1 MVDVLCTSPSL
12 SDAPTR
18 RALARMLA
26 HALNRTF
33 SDDESTTQLAQEH
46 LSWIVARCMEHREA
60 TESADA
66 LARIAGT
73 VTGDD
78 KVAAQLRVLSDWRV
92 ASARLS
98 DEDLDVLGQL
108 LEGKAV
114 SSARMIARTCL
125 QPFPVHLPVH
135 CTDAWSVVLYL
146 LRRNALPTG
155 LPVFLVFLEHL
166 APELEAAAK
175 DELRAWAD
183 SYAQS
188 QGLQEQ
194 LAGCRARVK
203 ATPAA
208 PRTERTG
215 RVMFV
220 LLADGLDEDYCVL
233 QVWHQ
238 DGQSGQSPP
247 MREGDERVRR
257 HDLGHHVHQRLQQS
271 LADIGRPA
279 ALTVEFWLPLMLANL
294 PVAQWCR
301 PARNAAGTSNYRVVV
316 RSLDRDSL
324 ETTHSAWKQ
333 QWDQLI
339 AGHDSGTQDPAPD
352 TETLPGPPAPGRLLV
367 LNTPPDREEGRRQLL
382 DGIRAGAPAILWHR
396 SDCTSRS
403 FRQHVR
409 DLTKGSLADLPARL
423 GELQHQSDSLGTGPL
438 SDLTLLWDD
447 PNQPRPVLKALTS
460 PDAVVPL

>member
-1 MVDVLCTSPSL
+1 
-12 SDAPTR
+12 
-18 RALARMLA
+18 
-26 HALNRTF
+26 
-33 SDDESTTQLAQEH
+33 
-46 LSWIVARCMEHREA
+46 
-60 TESADA
+60 
-66 LARIAGT
+66 
-73 VTGDD
+73 
-78 KVAAQLRVLSDWRV
+78 
-92 ASARLS
+92 
-98 DEDLDVLGQL
+98 
-108 LEGKAV
+108 
-114 SSARMIARTCL
+114 
-125 QPFPVHLPVH
+125 
-135 CTDAWSVVLYL
+135 
-146 LRRNALPTG
+146 
-155 LPVFLVFLEHL
+155 
-166 APELEAAAK
+166 
-175 DELRAWAD
+175 
-183 SYAQS
+183 
-188 QGLQEQ
+188 
-194 LAGCRARVK
+194 
-203 ATPAA
+203 
-208 PRTERTG
+208 
-215 RVMFV
+215 
-220 LLADGLDEDYCVL
+220 
-233 QVWHQ
+233 
-238 DGQSGQSPP
+238 
-247 MREGDERVRR
+247 
-257 HDLGHHVHQRLQQS
+257 
-271 LADIGRPA
+271 
-279 ALTVEFWLPLMLANL
+279 MLANL